1 MIPVTRFAI
10 GKASACTALRWH
22 TIPPAARRF
31 LATPMEAMMDED
43 VQALVFIVYFV
54 ANILV
59 LYHVNQSRL
68 LEDVD

>member
-1 MIPVTRFAI
+1 MAHDPN
-10 GKASACTALRWH
+10 C
-22 TIPPAARRF
+22 ARRF
-31 LATPMEAMMDED
+31 LATPMEATMDED

-59 LYHVNQSRL
+59 LYHVHQSRL